1 MNVLNKLRTKIKIKE
16 PVNALTH
23 FAMFLAGLVG
33 LVLLVY
39 KSWGTVGGTTVALI
53 FGLSI
58 ITLYGASTLYHW
70 VKTTPKREL
79 ILRKFDHISIYL
91 LIAGSYTPVLYHG
104 LQGTWRWATLLTI
117 WVLSVLGAV
126 LKVWLVGLPRV
137 ITAGFYLL
145 LGWLAVIPFTQLIQ
159 TLAKPALILL
169 VAGGVA
175 YTVGAII
182 YATKIF
188 DFFPERFG
196 FHEIFHIF
204 IGLGTVLHFIM
215 VYGFVM

>member
-1 MNVLNKLRTKIKIKE
+1 MKRIKE

-23 FAMFLAGLVG
+23 FAMFLAGVVG
-33 LVLLVY
+33 LGLLIW
-39 KSWGTVGGTTVALI
+39 KGWGTVSGVMVALI

-70 VKTTPKREL
+70 VRTTPKKEL

-91 LIAGSYTPVLYHG
+91 LIAGTYTPILYYG
-104 LQGTWRWATLLTI
+104 LEGLWRQIMLATI
-117 WVLSVLGAV
+117 WGLSTVGAV
-126 LKVWLVGLPRV
+126 LKVWLVGLPRLV
-137 ITAGFYLL
+137 TAAFYLG
-145 LGWLAVIPFTQLIQ
+145 LGWIAVIPFQQLLQ
-159 TLAKPALILL
+159 TLAKPAIILL
-169 VAGGVA
+169 LAGGLA

-188 DFFPERFG
+188 NFLPKRFG

-204 IGLGTVLHFIM
+204 VGLGTVLHFLMI
-215 VYGFVM
+215 YLFII